1 MAQDF
6 GDDAGERLE
15 RGIMR
20 LLGELVRGAWRH
32 HAENKRLTQQQKYYE
47 QRLQQEGTAPET
59 ATVAANAMAQ
69 REQVCIPFGS
79 QADAAY
85 FAQVCRDNGTYVTAL
100 YDQSGNGYIE
110 FAADDLARV
119 QQSVLQFSE
128 VMTQL
133 TNEQI
138 AQTLEN
144 AKPLTESQIG
154 ELKENTDLPDLPG
167 RDATERDAQSRD
179 EEPDLSSRENP
190 VPNHTEHIAQEVAAA
205 RAKCSTFEELQ
216 TALAQRG
223 IGTTV
228 TKDGEAM
235 FYEAR
240 TDADGKLLPFGR
252 DAQGNRDW
260 AVGAKTLRD
269 RWGVDATHDSFSHT
283 APDTRDPQARSE
295 PQVADGSLDADG
307 RTSDINQ
314 GIDSHDGM
322 DTDTRT
328 LRLER
333 EQNGTDVAPS
343 KVREESEQSREAS
356 HDDGR
361 GYSLDS
367 EARDM
372 RSASKQLEHESGAA
386 EREIDISDK
395 MSQVR

>member
-1 MAQDF
+1 
-6 GDDAGERLE
+6 
-15 RGIMR
+15 
-20 LLGELVRGAWRH
+20 
-32 HAENKRLTQQQKYYE
+32 
-47 QRLQQEGTAPET
+47 
-59 ATVAANAMAQ
+59 
-69 REQVCIPFGS
+69 
-79 QADAAY
+79 
-85 FAQVCRDNGTYVTAL
+85 
-100 YDQSGNGYIE
+100 
-110 FAADDLARV
+110 
-119 QQSVLQFSE
+119 
-128 VMTQL
+128 
-133 TNEQI
+133 
-138 AQTLEN
+138 
-144 AKPLTESQIG
+144 
-154 ELKENTDLPDLPG
+154 
-167 RDATERDAQSRD
+167 
-179 EEPDLSSRENP
+179 
-190 VPNHTEHIAQEVAAA
+190 
-205 RAKCSTFEELQ
+205 
-216 TALAQRG
+216 
-223 IGTTV
+223 
-228 TKDGEAM
+228 M

-240 TDADGKLLPFGR
+240 TDADGNLLPFGR

-269 RWGVDATHDSFSHT
+269 RWSVDATHDSFSHT
-283 APDTRDPQARSE
+283 APDTRDPQARFE
-295 PQVADGSLDADG
+295 PQVTDGSLDADG

-343 KVREESEQSREAS
+343 KVREESEQSREAV